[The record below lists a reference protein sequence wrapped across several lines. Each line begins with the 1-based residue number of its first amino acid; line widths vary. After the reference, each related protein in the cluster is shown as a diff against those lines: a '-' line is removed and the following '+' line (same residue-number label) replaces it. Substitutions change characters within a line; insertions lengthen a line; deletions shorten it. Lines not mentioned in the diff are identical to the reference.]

1 MGIYD
6 MIKIQSE
13 VIMMKLMDLA
23 KTLRKEYVY
32 DIYWNIMD
40 EAKAYD
46 KITRKQM
53 IQEIIDFYQ
62 NESHITFLLDIQ
74 EYEALKQA
82 VETGTVPIKNAKGLQ
97 HKFLIGSEDFA
108 DDGMI
113 PDELKEIASKAVNNP
128 AVFHQ
133 IKELQDFR
141 ELVLGVIRT
150 FGIFAYQNL
159 AQLLPQLYPEKEEE
173 TVMDW
178 FLNDSYLRF
187 FYLYEYDEE
196 NDLDYIVDKRIYDLF
211 DDLLAQK
218 QNYTFY
224 LPALDTEVLKRIG
237 RDDMDTAVPEL
248 ARLKQH
254 IDKDDFADSI
264 IMENFIKGCHLH
276 KDINEVKHDLQT
288 HPLYRIGAVNIDV
301 DILMEAYSYMPSA
314 SLHGCT
320 PKEYEEREAE
330 SKKLKKKLNKTEKQ
344 EHARL
349 NTRDCDM
356 FYDIYFALLE
366 YANKKLKVNHQK
378 KLRRQSY
385 VDPEKTAQIRDELF
399 MEHRELIDQFVKENP
414 YHLNKQEQSIVQAF
428 KKGKFGLMTLL
439 KYEKNA
445 AIFFDQ
451 QNNGYRVLGLRVNLD
466 EVFEKQ
472 ELPLI
477 CQCLLL
483 PFKNQIIFDGL
494 VRMVPVQM
502 SPRMRNQII
511 HDLKRVPIK
520 DRLDDYLA

>member
-1 MGIYD
+1 M
-6 MIKIQSE
+6 MKIQSE
-13 VIMMKLMDLA
+13 VIMMKLMDQA
-23 KTLRKEYVY
+23 KIMRKEYVY
-32 DIYWNIMD
+32 DAYWNVID
-40 EAKAYD
+40 DAKDYD

-53 IQEIIDFYQ
+53 IQEIIEFYQ
-62 NESHITFLLDIQ
+62 NENHIAYLLDIH

-82 VETGTVPIKNAKGLQ
+82 VETGTVPIKNAKLLQ
-97 HKFLIGSEDFA
+97 QKFLILSEDFA

-113 PDELKEIASKAVNNP
+113 PDELKEIASKSIKNQ

-133 IKELQDFR
+133 IKELQNFR

-150 FGIFAYQNL
+150 FGIFPYQNL
-159 AQLLPQLYPEKEEE
+159 TQLLPQLYPEKDEK

-178 FLNDSYLRF
+178 FLNDSYLHF

-196 NDLDYIVDKRIYDLF
+196 NDLDYIVDKRIDNLF

-237 RDDMDTAVPEL
+237 QDGMDTAVPEIE
-248 ARLKQH
+248 RLKQQ
-254 IDKDDFADSI
+254 IDKDDYADSI
-264 IMENFIKGCHLH
+264 IMDNFIKGCHLH
-276 KDINEVKHDLQT
+276 KDIKELKHDLQT

-301 DILMEAYSYMPSA
+301 DILMEAYPYMPSA
-314 SLHGCT
+314 ALHGCT
-320 PKEYEEREAE
+320 AKEYEAREAE

-344 EHARL
+344 VHARL

-356 FYDIYFALLE
+356 FYDVYFALLE

-378 KLRRQSY
+378 KLRGQSY
-385 VDPEKTAQIRDELF
+385 IDPEKAAQIRDELF
-399 MEHRELIDQFVKENP
+399 KEHRELIDQFVKENP
-414 YHLNKQEQSIVQAF
+414 YHLNLEEQSIAQAF
-428 KKGKFGLMTLL
+428 KKGKLGLMTLI

-445 AIFFDQ
+445 SIFFDQ

-466 EVFEKQ
+466 EVFENQ

-494 VRMVPVQM
+494 VRIMPIQM

-511 HDLKRVPIK
+511 NDLKQAPIK
-520 DRLDDYLA
+520 DRLDDYLV